1 MGRVKTHGRAERKK
15 SAEERQKYYNTLTP
29 QEKLDRL
36 PPDGAKK
43 QRLKLEYEVKFGRK
57 HNESSTPS
65 STKKR
70 KDAKPSRKE
79 RWEARQKN

>member
-15 SAEERQKYYNTLTP
+15 SAEERQQYYNTLTP

-36 PPDGAKK
+36 PPEGAKK
-43 QRLKLEYEVKFGRK
+43 QRVKLEYQLKFGRK
-57 HNESSTPS
+57 TNEASTPS
-65 STKKR
+65 ATKKR

-79 RWEARQKN
+79 RWETRQKN

>member
-15 SAEERQKYYNTLTP
+15 SAEERQQYYNTLTP

-36 PPDGAKK
+36 PPEGAKK

-57 HNESSTPS
+57 HNESNTPS

-70 KDAKPSRKE
+70 KDTKPSRKE
-79 RWEARQKN
+79 RWETRQKN